1 MFGTA
6 SDHMH
11 ARHARRILSMLG
23 STLLLSYIPRL
34 GFLELSLAMKL
45 KLALNLNLKTN
56 LLLSPDWSQIL
67 LSSPKLQITGVFQ
80 HIHSFLF
87 F

>member
-1 MFGTA
+1 
-6 SDHMH
+6 MH
-11 ARHARRILSMLG
+11 ARHAFRILSMLG

-56 LLLSPDWSQIL
+56 LLLSPD
-67 LSSPKLQITGVFQ
+67 
-80 HIHSFLF
+80 
-87 F
+87 